1 VSLEE
6 LPEFCLER
14 WQSLRET
21 KARILLSESGV
32 DPLTIEALN
41 EMGASLTLD
50 KVVLSYGWTRGS
62 PSLRHAIADFLGGVS
77 PENVLVTNGSSEAN
91 FLAVMTIVS
100 PGDSVIVDMPNY
112 MQIPGLLAWKRA
124 EVFEAWR
131 IGESQWQLPVREIV
145 EAVRKIKPRALFI
158 TSPNNPTG
166 AVDWESLETI
176 VAELRNT
183 HTILVVDEVYR
194 GLEIHG
200 ETSRSALRLGIEY
213 GVPVVVTGGL
223 SKVFGLP
230 GLRIGWLASN
240 INGIVEKAWSLK
252 DYTTISPP
260 RLSEVIATEALRDP
274 LRSRLIVRA
283 KGIVK
288 RNIEILRELLQGKED
303 LLEPYWP
310 AAGAFLLARLPWA
323 KDTMKL
329 SEKLYE
335 ERGILVVPGECFDMP
350 GYIRVGLGRENPS
363 VAREEFEELLE
374 GLEKLRGSS

>member
-1 VSLEE
+1 MSMEG

-32 DPLTIEALN
+32 EPLTIEALN
-41 EMGASLTLD
+41 GIGASLSLD

-100 PGDSVIVDMPNY
+100 PGDSVIIDMPNY
-112 MQIPGLLAWKRA
+112 MQVPGLLAWKRA

-131 IGESQWQLPVREIV
+131 IREGQWQLPVGEIV
-145 EAVRKIKPRALFI
+145 DAVRRVKPRALFI

-166 AVDWESLETI
+166 AVDWEALETI

-200 ETSRSALRLGIEY
+200 DLGRSALRLGIEH

-274 LRSRLIVRA
+274 LRSRLIARA
-283 KGIVK
+283 KGIVR
-288 RNIEILRELLQGKED
+288 RNIDILRELLSGRED

-323 KDTMKL
+323 KDTMRL
-329 SEKLYE
+329 AERLYE
-335 ERGILVVPGECFDMP
+335 ERGILIVPGECFDMP

-363 VAREEFEELLE
+363 AARKEFEELLE

>member
-1 VSLEE
+1 MSLEE

-32 DPLTIEALN
+32 EPLTIEALN
-41 EMGASLTLD
+41 GIGASLSLD

-100 PGDSVIVDMPNY
+100 PGDSVIIDMPNY
-112 MQIPGLLAWKRA
+112 MQVPGLLAWKRA

-131 IGESQWQLPVREIV
+131 IREGQWQLPVGEIV
-145 EAVRKIKPRALFI
+145 DAVRRVKPRALFI

-166 AVDWESLETI
+166 AVDWEALETI

-200 ETSRSALRLGIEY
+200 DLGRSALRLGIEH

-274 LRSRLIVRA
+274 LRSRLIARA
-283 KGIVK
+283 KGIVR
-288 RNIEILRELLQGKED
+288 RNIDILRELLSGRED

-323 KDTMKL
+323 KDTMRL
-329 SEKLYE
+329 AERLYE
-335 ERGILVVPGECFDMP
+335 ERGILIVPGECFDMP

-363 VAREEFEELLE
+363 AARKEFEELLE

>member
-1 VSLEE
+1 MSLEE

-32 DPLTIEALN
+32 EPLTIEALKD
-41 EMGASLTLD
+41 MGASLSLE
-50 KVVLSYGWTRGS
+50 KVVLGYGWTQGS
-62 PSLRHAIADFLGGVS
+62 PSLRHAIADFLGGIS

-112 MQIPGLLAWKRA
+112 MQVPGLLAWKRA
-124 EVFEAWR
+124 EIFEAWR
-131 IGESQWQLPVREIV
+131 IREGQWQLPVGEIID
-145 EAVRKIKPRALFI
+145 AVRRIKPRALFI

-166 AVDWESLETI
+166 TIDWEALEAI

-200 ETSRSALRLGIEY
+200 DTGKSALKLGIEH

-240 INGIVEKAWSLK
+240 ISGIVEKAWSLK

-274 LRSRLIVRA
+274 LRSRLIARA
-283 KGIVK
+283 KGIAK
-288 RNIEILRELLQGKED
+288 RNIEILRELLSGRED

-310 AAGAFLLARLPWA
+310 SAGAFLLARLPWA

-329 SEKLYE
+329 AEGLYE
-335 ERGILVVPGECFDMP
+335 DRGVLVVPGECFDMP

>member
-1 VSLEE
+1 MSMEE

-32 DPLTIEALN
+32 EPLTIEALN
-41 EMGASLTLD
+41 GIGASLSLD

-100 PGDSVIVDMPNY
+100 PGDSVIIDMPNY
-112 MQIPGLLAWKRA
+112 MQVPGLLAWKRA

-131 IGESQWQLPVREIV
+131 IREGQWQLPVGEIV
-145 EAVRKIKPRALFI
+145 DAVRRVKPRALFI

-166 AVDWESLETI
+166 AVDWEALETI

-200 ETSRSALRLGIEY
+200 DLGRSALRLGIEH

-274 LRSRLIVRA
+274 LRSRLIARA
-283 KGIVK
+283 KGIVR
-288 RNIEILRELLQGKED
+288 RNIDILRELLSGRED

-323 KDTMKL
+323 KDTMRL
-329 SEKLYE
+329 AERLYE
-335 ERGILVVPGECFDMP
+335 ERGILIVPGECFDMP

-363 VAREEFEELLE
+363 AARKEFEELLE

>member
-1 VSLEE
+1 MSMEE

-32 DPLTIEALN
+32 EPLTIEALN
-41 EMGASLTLD
+41 GIGASLSLD

-100 PGDSVIVDMPNY
+100 PGDSVIIDMPNY
-112 MQIPGLLAWKRA
+112 MQVPGLLAWKRA

-131 IGESQWQLPVREIV
+131 IREGQWQLPVGEIV
-145 EAVRKIKPRALFI
+145 DAVRRVKPRALFI

-166 AVDWESLETI
+166 AVDWEALETI

-200 ETSRSALRLGIEY
+200 DLARSALRLGIEH

-274 LRSRLIVRA
+274 LRSRLIARA
-283 KGIVK
+283 KGIVR
-288 RNIEILRELLQGKED
+288 RNIDILRELLSGRED

-323 KDTMKL
+323 KDTMRL
-329 SEKLYE
+329 AERLYE
-335 ERGILVVPGECFDMP
+335 ERGILIVPGECFDMP

-363 VAREEFEELLE
+363 AARKEFEELLE